1 MNPSEVS
8 SGVAEAVTTRDALR
22 ECVVT
27 HAVPGKPPVDRVYG
41 FDKVFGPYSTQEDV
55 YDDAVRPVVDE
66 VLDGYNC
73 TIFAY
78 GQTGTGK
85 THTMEGDHQG
95 CADSPETL
103 PEDAGIIPRAMAHVF
118 ASLNASGAE
127 YSVRCTFLELYNE
140 EITDLLNPDAPA
152 GPEPAPTAAMAPPS
166 SGPGAGKHS
175 SATGRHALME
185 DGKGGVAVRHLTEV
199 CVSSPADIFAHL
211 AAGSNRRRTAETLC
225 NKQSSRSHS
234 VFTVS
239 VHARETNAE
248 GEDVVKCG
256 KLNLVDLAGSENV
269 SKSGAKDSRAREAG
283 EINKSLLT
291 LGRVITALVDRS
303 GHIPYRDSKLTR
315 LLRDA
320 LGGKSKTCVVATV
333 SPAASAVD
341 ETTSTLE
348 YARRAASI
356 KCRPEV
362 NARVT
367 KTGKIRELTAEL
379 DRLRADLR
387 ATREKNGVYMSQES
401 YDADRIAAEAGA
413 KKMAE
418 LESGIEIARRELETV
433 SSLFETT
440 KRANAA
446 LEREAAAR
454 RSEAEDAARRV
465 DDVEASLAA
474 KSNEA
479 DEAAHLLDAFEAAQE
494 RLRVKTGRLAEH
506 LDTSKREVAALFGK
520 IRRREDSREET
531 VRDVEDARKAAEEK
545 IEGLAAALAE
555 VTRAEEAQREA
566 WRSRVRSF
574 VERRAEETAR
584 LREKLAEATA
594 TANQAGVRSATIAA
608 DAALAAADALEA
620 AAKDARRA
628 AERARKDALEA
639 VAPVGEVV
647 GQVVALVATAEET
660 TNATLRS
667 FEDEGRAEVQADAD
681 ADADADSNSVRGAL
695 RRAEDEV
702 ASVFD
707 ATRRL
712 AEAAI
717 VAEDSPTGGTPARD
731 ASGTL
736 LATPV
741 RRGEVDDMV
750 VARDVALAAYRA
762 AKRDAERAQQE
773 GAEGAEEEQGG
784 ADEEQGG
791 ADDEQ
796 GGVDDEQGGADD
808 EQGGAETAAASS
820 AASAS
825 PAHVSTT
832 RRGGRSTRGK
842 ASAIPR
848 APLRS
853 LTGDNAGEA

>member
-103 PEDAGIIPRAMAHVF
+103 PDDAGIIPRAMAHIF

-152 GPEPAPTAAMAPPS
+152 GPEPAPTASMAPPS

-303 GHIPYRDSKLTR
+303 GHVPYRDSKLTR

-413 KKMAE
+413 KKIVE
-418 LESGIEIARRELETV
+418 LESGIELARRELETV

-479 DEAAHLLDAFEAAQE
+479 DEAAHLLDAFETAQE
-494 RLRVKTGRLAEH
+494 RLRVKTERLAEH

-520 IRRREDSREET
+520 IRRGEDSREET

-545 IEGLAAALAE
+545 IEGLTAALAE

-574 VERRAEETAR
+574 VERRADETAR

-594 TANQAGVRSATIAA
+594 TAKAAGTRSATVAA
-608 DAALAAADALEA
+608 EAATAAADALEA
-620 AAKDARRA
+620 AAKEARRA
-628 AERARKDALEA
+628 AERARRDALDA
-639 VAPVGEVV
+639 VAPVGEAV
-647 GQVVALVATAEET
+647 GQVMALVATAEET

-667 FEDEGRAEVQADAD
+667 FEDEGRAEAR
-681 ADADADSNSVRGAL
+681 ADADADSDSVRGAL
-695 RRAEDEV
+695 RRAKDEV
-702 ASVFD
+702 ASVLD

-717 VAEDSPTGGTPARD
+717 AAEDSPTGGTPARD

-762 AKRDAERAQQE
+762 AKRDAERTRRE
-773 GAEGAEEEQGG
+773 GAE
-784 ADEEQGG
+784 G

-796 GGVDDEQGGADD
+796 GGADDEQGGADD
-808 EQGGAETAAASS
+808 EQGGAETAAASAAEE
-820 AASAS
+820 AASAA
-825 PAHVSTT
+825 PAHAST

>member
-1 MNPSEVS
+1 MS
-8 SGVAEAVTTRDALR
+8 EAVTTRDALR

-103 PEDAGIIPRAMAHVF
+103 PDAAGVIPRAMAHVF

-127 YSVRCTFLELYNE
+127 YTVRCTFLELYNE
-140 EITDLLNPDAPA
+140 EITDLLNPD
-152 GPEPAPTAAMAPPS
+152 EHSAA
-166 SGPGAGKHS
+166 
-175 SATGRHALME
+175 GRHALME

-248 GEDVVKCG
+248 GEDVVRCG

-291 LGRVITALVDRS
+291 LGRVITALVDRL
-303 GHIPYRDSKLTR
+303 GHVPYRDSKLTR

-341 ETTSTLE
+341 ETISTLE

-367 KTGKIRELTAEL
+367 KTGKIRELSAEL

-387 ATREKNGVYMSQES
+387 ATREKNGVYMSHAS
-401 YDADRIAAEAGA
+401 YDADRAAREAQA
-413 KKMAE
+413 RKIVE
-418 LESGIEIARRELETV
+418 LESGIELARRELETT

-465 DDVEASLAA
+465 EDVEASLAM

-479 DEAAHLLDAFEAAQE
+479 DEAAHLVDVFEAAQT
-494 RLRVKTGRLAEH
+494 RLRVETGRLAEH
-506 LDTSKREVAALFGK
+506 LDASKREVAALFGK
-520 IRRREDSREET
+520 IERHEDSREET
-531 VRDVEDARKAAEEK
+531 RRRVEDARRAAEAK
-545 IEGLAAALAE
+545 IEGLMAALAE
-555 VTRAEEAQREA
+555 VTRAEEAQRDT
-566 WRSRVRSF
+566 WRTRVRSF
-574 VERRAEETAR
+574 VERREEETTR
-584 LREKLAEATA
+584 LRERLAEATT
-594 TANQAGVRSATIAA
+594 TAEEAARRSATVAERAA
-608 DAALAAADALEA
+608 VAAADALEA
-620 AAKDARRA
+620 AAKEARRA
-628 AERARKDALEA
+628 AERARKDAMDA
-639 VAPVGEVV
+639 VAPVKEGIERVA
-647 GQVVALVATAEET
+647 ALVEENLAET
-660 TNATLRS
+660 TRETFGR
-667 FEDEGRAEVQADAD
+667 FEDEGCFEDDAADE
-681 ADADADSNSVRGAL
+681 RI
-695 RRAEDEV
+695 RRAENEA
-702 ASVFD
+702 ASVRD

-712 AEAAI
+712 AEAAN
-717 VAEDSPTGGTPARD
+717 VAEDSPTGMTPARD

-736 LATPV
+736 RS
-741 RRGEVDDMV
+741 RREEVDDMV

-762 AKRDAERAQQE
+762 AKRE
-773 GAEGAEEEQGG
+773 GAEEDKGAEEEGAEEEG
-784 ADEEQGG
+784 AGEE
-791 ADDEQ
+791 
-796 GGVDDEQGGADD
+796 
-808 EQGGAETAAASS
+808 GAEEGACPAPASS
-820 AASAS
+820 PAPAS
-825 PAHVSTT
+825 PAPASVST
-832 RRGGRSTRGK
+832 RRGGRSTRAK

-853 LTGDNAGEA
+853 LTGENAGEA

>member
-1 MNPSEVS
+1 MS
-8 SGVAEAVTTRDALR
+8 EAVTTRDALR

-103 PEDAGIIPRAMAHVF
+103 PDAAGIIPRAMAHVF

-127 YSVRCTFLELYNE
+127 YTVRCTFLELYNE
-140 EITDLLNPDAPA
+140 EITDLLNPD
-152 GPEPAPTAAMAPPS
+152 EHSAA
-166 SGPGAGKHS
+166 
-175 SATGRHALME
+175 GRHALME

-239 VHARETNAE
+239 VHARETDAE
-248 GEDVVKCG
+248 GEDVVRCG

-291 LGRVITALVDRS
+291 LGRVITALVDRL
-303 GHIPYRDSKLTR
+303 GHVPYRDSKLTR

-341 ETTSTLE
+341 ETISTLE

-367 KTGKIRELTAEL
+367 KTGKIRELSAEL

-387 ATREKNGVYMSQES
+387 ATREKNGVYMSQAS
-401 YDADRIAAEAGA
+401 YDADRAAREAGA
-413 KKMAE
+413 RKIVE
-418 LESGIEIARRELETV
+418 LESGIELARRELETT

-446 LEREAAAR
+446 LEREATAR
-454 RSEAEDAARRV
+454 RSRRRTPRVASKTSRRRWRRNRTRRTRRRTSWTSSRRRKRVSGSRLVDSRNTSTRLSARWRRSSAKSRDARIRARRRV
-465 DDVEASLAA
+465 DASRTR
-474 KSNEA
+474 
-479 DEAAHLLDAFEAAQE
+479 DAPP
-494 RLRVKTGRLAEH
+494 
-506 LDTSKREVAALFGK
+506 
-520 IRRREDSREET
+520 RRRS
-531 VRDVEDARKAAEEK
+531 K
-545 IEGLAAALAE
+545 G
-555 VTRAEEAQREA
+555 
-566 WRSRVRSF
+566 
-574 VERRAEETAR
+574 
-584 LREKLAEATA
+584 
-594 TANQAGVRSATIAA
+594 
-608 DAALAAADALEA
+608 
-620 AAKDARRA
+620 
-628 AERARKDALEA
+628 
-639 VAPVGEVV
+639 
-647 GQVVALVATAEET
+647 
-660 TNATLRS
+660 
-667 FEDEGRAEVQADAD
+667 
-681 ADADADSNSVRGAL
+681 
-695 RRAEDEV
+695 
-702 ASVFD
+702 
-707 ATRRL
+707 
-712 AEAAI
+712 
-717 VAEDSPTGGTPARD
+717 
-731 ASGTL
+731 
-736 LATPV
+736 
-741 RRGEVDDMV
+741 
-750 VARDVALAAYRA
+750 
-762 AKRDAERAQQE
+762 
-773 GAEGAEEEQGG
+773 
-784 ADEEQGG
+784 
-791 ADDEQ
+791 
-796 GGVDDEQGGADD
+796 
-808 EQGGAETAAASS
+808 
-820 AASAS
+820 
-825 PAHVSTT
+825 
-832 RRGGRSTRGK
+832 
-842 ASAIPR
+842 
-848 APLRS
+848 
-853 LTGDNAGEA
+853 